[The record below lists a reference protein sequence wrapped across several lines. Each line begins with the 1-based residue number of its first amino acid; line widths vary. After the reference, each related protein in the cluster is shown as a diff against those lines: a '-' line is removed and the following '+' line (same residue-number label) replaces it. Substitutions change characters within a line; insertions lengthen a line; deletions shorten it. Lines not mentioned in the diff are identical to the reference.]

1 MANDAGYSY
10 EWVDQVVFDRVIAT
24 RSTCDQANC
33 QYIKAEGESQ
43 PECTGQG
50 ISFFIMD
57 RVCADAEL
65 CQATEYND
73 LRCDQQRAGLTC
85 PPPLN
90 VLKDAYDHSCHCA
103 RSDEYQT

>member
-33 QYIKAEGESQ
+33 QYIAAEGEFQ
-43 PECTGQG
+43 QECTGQG

-57 RVCADAEL
+57 RVCADAKL

-73 LRCDQQRAGLTC
+73 LRRDQPRA
-85 PPPLN
+85 
-90 VLKDAYDHSCHCA
+90 VESFVQH
-103 RSDEYQT
+103 Q